1 MSETTKVGLGKEVSS
16 LDVSPQFEAYSGV
29 EIIVDEDTS
38 FFAGNQNGR
47 VLTIENEWGTQAQ
60 ANAILAD
67 LQAKGF
73 QYQPYTADGA
83 ILNPAAEIGD
93 GVTVS
98 DTYSGIYTISKKFGK
113 LMKSDISAPQD
124 EEVDHEFP
132 YEPKQDRIY
141 KREISEA
148 RASIAINASSIMAEV
163 QRASAAEGS
172 LSSRI
177 TQTANGLTA
186 EISNRKSADTNLS
199 SRITATANSIT
210 TEVNRATA
218 AEGTLRSSITQTAN
232 SITTEVNRAT
242 AAEGTLRSSITQ
254 NANSITAKVDKT
266 GGSSSSF
273 AWELS
278 ASSWLL
284 KSNGSTVFKVDRN
297 GAEVK
302 GKITATSGLIGGF
315 TIGSS
320 SLYNG
325 MNNINSTA
333 SGVYVGTDGI
343 SVGGGKFKV
352 TAGGNVSAENMTLTG
367 TLMIGGYPISAD
379 DLRLGAARANSGYNG
394 WNNAYDWTRNNG
406 NYCVGGAN
414 AGYKFDDMINNR
426 YEATYLKGTYIYATQ
441 NLNTPILIVEDYRAR
456 WKTATINGTTIRYLG
471 R

>member
-1 MSETTKVGLGKEVSS
+1 MSETTKVGLGREVSS
-16 LDVSPQFEAYSGV
+16 LDVSPQFDAYSGV
-29 EIIVDEDTS
+29 EIIVDDENS
-38 FFAGNQNGR
+38 FFAGNRNGR
-47 VLTIENEWGTQAQ
+47 VLTIQNEWGTQAQ

-73 QYQPYTADGA
+73 QYQPFTADGA

-93 GVTVS
+93 GVSIS
-98 DTYSGIYTISKKFGK
+98 DTYSGIYTVSKKFGR

-148 RASIAINASSIMAEV
+148 RASIAINASSIVAEV
-163 QRASAAEGS
+163 QRASAAEGN

-177 TQTANGLTA
+177 TQTADRITA
-186 EISNRKSADTNLS
+186 EILNRKSADTNLS
-199 SRITATANSIT
+199 SRITA
-210 TEVNRATA
+210 
-218 AEGTLRSSITQTAN
+218 TAN

-284 KSNGSTVFKVDRN
+284 KSNGSTVFKVDGN

-367 TLMIGGYPISAD
+367 TLMIGGYPMSAD

-394 WNNAYDWTRNNG
+394 WNNAYNWTSSNG
-406 NYCVGGAN
+406 GYCTGGVSNWYNTQDSNRTSRPPIYVG
-414 AGYKFDDMINNR
+414 YCS
-426 YEATYLKGTYIYATQ
+426 TQ
-441 NLNTPILIVEDYRAR
+441 NLAQNGYGFVR
-456 WKTATINGTTIRYLG
+456 KTKTINGYTFYYWSWQG
-471 R
+471 

>member
-1 MSETTKVGLGKEVSS
+1 MTASLSDTSKTALGKEVSS
-16 LDVSPQFEAYSGV
+16 LKVAPQFEAYSGV

-38 FFAGNQNGR
+38 YFAGNQNGR
-47 VLTIENEWGTQAQ
+47 VLTIQNEWGTQAQ

-93 GVTVS
+93 GVTIS
-98 DTYSGIYTISKKFGK
+98 DAYSGIYTISKKFGK

-148 RASIAINASSIMAEV
+148 RASIAINASSIVAEV
-163 QRASAAEGS
+163 QRASAAEGN

-186 EISNRKSADTNLS
+186 EISNRKSADTTLS
-199 SRITATANSIT
+199 SRITA
-210 TEVNRATA
+210 
-218 AEGTLRSSITQTAN
+218 TAN

-302 GKITATSGLIGGF
+302 GKITATSGVIGGF

-325 MNNINSTA
+325 MNNINSTE

-367 TLMIGGYPISAD
+367 TLMIGGYPMSAD

-394 WNNAYDWTRNNG
+394 WNNAYSWTSNNG
-406 NYCVGGAN
+406 GYCTGGVGNWYNAQTTASNVSYFKCTTLAAGSVSCSNLYGAN
-414 AGYKFDDMINNR
+414 LNGCKIQISGGSYSIYRR
-426 YEATYLKGTYIYATQ
+426 YNSSFGHWVL
-441 NLNTPILIVEDYRAR
+441 
-456 WKTATINGTTIRYLG
+456 TTD
-471 R
+471 

>member
-1 MSETTKVGLGKEVSS
+1 MTESLSETAKISLGKEASS

-38 FFAGNQNGR
+38 YFAGNQNGR
-47 VLTIENEWGTQAQ
+47 VLTIPNEWGTQAQ

-93 GVTVS
+93 GVTIS

-113 LMKSDISAPQD
+113 LMKADISAPQD

-148 RASIAINASSIMAEV
+148 RASIAINASSIVAEV
-163 QRASAAEGS
+163 QRASAAEGN

-199 SRITATANSIT
+199 SRITA
-210 TEVNRATA
+210 
-218 AEGTLRSSITQTAN
+218 TAN

-302 GKITATSGLIGGF
+302 GKITATSGVIGGF

-352 TAGGNVSAENMTLTG
+352 TSGGNVSAENMTLTG
-367 TLMIGGYPISAD
+367 TLMIGGYPMSAD

-394 WNNAYDWTRNNG
+394 WNNAYNWTSNNG
-406 NYCVGGAN
+406 GYCTGGVGNWYNAQTTSSSVSYFKCTTLSAGSVSCSNLFGAN
-414 AGYKFDDMINNR
+414 LNGCTIQISGGSYNIYRR
-426 YEATYLKGTYIYATQ
+426 YNSSFGHWVL
-441 NLNTPILIVEDYRAR
+441 
-456 WKTATINGTTIRYLG
+456 TTD
-471 R
+471 

>member
-1 MSETTKVGLGKEVSS
+1 MTESLSETAKIGLGKEVSS

-29 EIIVDEDTS
+29 EIIVDENTS
-38 FFAGNQNGR
+38 YFAGNRNGR
-47 VLTIENEWGTQAQ
+47 VLTIQNEWGTQAQ

-93 GVTVS
+93 GVTIS

-132 YEPKQDRIY
+132 YEPKQDRVY
-141 KREISEA
+141 KRELSEA
-148 RASIAINASSIMAEV
+148 RASIAINASSIVAEV
-163 QRASAAEGS
+163 SRASAAEGN

-177 TQTANGLTA
+177 TQTANSLTS
-186 EISNRKSADTNLS
+186 EISARKSADTSLS
-199 SRITATANSIT
+199 TR
-210 TEVNRATA
+210 
-218 AEGTLRSSITQTAN
+218 ITQTAN
-232 SITTEVNRAT
+232 SISTEVSRAT

-325 MNNINSTA
+325 MNNINATNN
-333 SGVYVGTDGI
+333 GVYVGTDGI
-343 SVGGGKFKV
+343 AVGGGRFRV
-352 TAGGNVSAENMTLTG
+352 TSGGAVSASNMTLSG
-367 TLMIGGYPISAD
+367 TLTIGGQQITAN
-379 DLRLGAARANSGYNG
+379 DLRLGAQRANSGYST
-394 WNNAYDWTRNNG
+394 W
-406 NYCVGGAN
+406 
-414 AGYKFDDMINNR
+414 
-426 YEATYLKGTYIYATQ
+426 
-441 NLNTPILIVEDYRAR
+441 
-456 WKTATINGTTIRYLG
+456 NGTTSTVNNNGSYWSGGAACGYTADRIFSGTQTATYMKATYSTFGQMTFAGYDVRWSYVKCGDNIYRYLLT
-471 R
+471 RSN

>member
-1 MSETTKVGLGKEVSS
+1 MTESLSETAKISLGKEASS

-29 EIIVDEDTS
+29 EIIVDENTS
-38 FFAGNQNGR
+38 YFAGNRNGR
-47 VLTIENEWGTQAQ
+47 VLTIQNEWGTQAQ

-73 QYQPYTADGA
+73 QYQPYTATGA
-83 ILNPAAEIGD
+83 ILDPAAEIGD
-93 GVTVS
+93 GITIS
-98 DTYSGIYTISKKFGK
+98 DTYSGIYKIDRDYTRIMAAS
-113 LMKSDISAPQD
+113 ISAPQD
-124 EEVDHEFP
+124 EEIDHEYP

-148 RASIAINASSIMAEV
+148 RASIAINASSIVAEV
-163 QRASAAEGS
+163 QRASAAEGN

-177 TQTANGLTA
+177 TQTADRITA
-186 EISNRKSADTNLS
+186 EIANRKSADTNLS
-199 SRITATANSIT
+199 SRITA
-210 TEVNRATA
+210 
-218 AEGTLRSSITQTAN
+218 TAN

-284 KSNGSTVFKVDRN
+284 KSNGSTVFKVDGN

-302 GKITATSGLIGGF
+302 GKITATSGVIGGF

-367 TLMIGGYPISAD
+367 TLMIGGYPMSAD

-394 WNNAYDWTRNNG
+394 WNNAYSWTSSNGGYCTSGAYYGYNYNN
-406 NYCVGGAN
+406 
-414 AGYKFDDMINNR
+414 
-426 YEATYLKGTYIYATQ
+426 ATQ
-441 NLNTPILIVEDYRAR
+441 NGTNSYPSYFTCGYLRVTSGISMSGAVYTPR
-456 WKTATINGTTIRYLG
+456 TTTISGTTIHYLG
-471 R
+471 W

>member
-1 MSETTKVGLGKEVSS
+1 MTESLSETAKIGLGKEVSS

-29 EIIVDEDTS
+29 EIIVDENTS
-38 FFAGNQNGR
+38 YFAGNGNGR
-47 VLTIENEWGTQAQ
+47 VLTIQNEWGTQAQ
-60 ANAILAD
+60 ANNILAN

-93 GVTVS
+93 GVTIA
-98 DTYSGIYTISKKFGK
+98 DTYSGIYTISKKFGR

-132 YEPKQDRIY
+132 FEPKQDRVY

-148 RASIAINASSIMAEV
+148 RASIAINASSITAEV
-163 QRASAAEGS
+163 TRASAAEGN

-177 TQTANGLTA
+177 TQTANSLTS
-186 EISNRKSADTNLS
+186 EISARKSADTSLS
-199 SRITATANSIT
+199 TR
-210 TEVNRATA
+210 
-218 AEGTLRSSITQTAN
+218 ITQTAN
-232 SITTEVNRAT
+232 SISTEVSRAT

-315 TIGSS
+315 TIGTS

-325 MNNINSTA
+325 MNNINATNN
-333 SGVYVGTDGI
+333 GVYVGTDGI
-343 SVGGGKFKV
+343 AVGGGRFKV
-352 TAGGNVSAENMTLTG
+352 TSGGAVSASNMTLSG
-367 TLMIGGYPISAD
+367 TLTIGGQQITAN
-379 DLRLGAARANSGYNG
+379 DLRLGAQRANSGYST
-394 WNNAYDWTRNNG
+394 W
-406 NYCVGGAN
+406 
-414 AGYKFDDMINNR
+414 
-426 YEATYLKGTYIYATQ
+426 
-441 NLNTPILIVEDYRAR
+441 
-456 WKTATINGTTIRYLG
+456 NGTTSTVNNNGSYWSGGAACGYTADRIFSGTQTATYMKATYSTFGQMTFAGYDVRWSYVKCGDNIYRYLLT
-471 R
+471 RSN